1 MTITRLRRV
10 GYVVYLSYFKKT
22 SHIDLLY
29 MLCYLCAS
37 SWRARMWY
45 ELLMSQFEFSDIC
58 LIFFSWIKYCIISCC
73 EYLIFM
79 YLVCPSLTSLFI
91 WYSWYLHHRQ
101 PCVVFTPP
109 PTMSDIYTNTMCS
122 GLVDTIFSTQQT
134 LRMILT
140 PFHWF
145 FILPGAGHMYHRGM
159 SLNFTRNLKEA

>member
-1 MTITRLRRV
+1 
-10 GYVVYLSYFKKT
+10 
-22 SHIDLLY
+22 

-45 ELLMSQFEFSDIC
+45 ELLMSQFELSDIC

-109 PTMSDIYTNTMCS
+109 PTMSDIYTTSHHVWHLHQHHVFRTCWHHLQYTTNTQNDFNTVP
-122 GLVDTIFSTQQT
+122 L
-134 LRMILT
+134 ILHT
-140 PFHWF
+140 SWCWSHVPQ
-145 FILPGAGHMYHRGM
+145 
-159 SLNFTRNLKEA
+159 RNVIKLHKKPEGSIKG